1 MLLLVTSETG
11 NIYDF
16 STPRFS
22 KVLDTFKTW
31 FRSSCKD
38 AQRIEVACVCVCVCV
53 HPLVL
58 DNALHASTC

>member
-38 AQRIEVACVCVCVCV
+38 AQRNEVACVCVCVCV
-53 HPLVL
+53 SIL
-58 DNALHASTC
+58 